1 MEGKENCVRL
11 VYSGDTN
18 NADQLNLDSIVKKCL
33 GGSPPDKSFTC
44 YVCHKFFMS
53 KHSLAKHQRTHKS
66 VEGHECDKCNKKFTA
81 SRDLKKHV
89 DIVHFNKKEMY
100 KKECPICHTR
110 VQQLKTHIRF
120 IHRNEAKSCEYNNV
134 CPKCDKTF
142 SNDYK
147 VKRHIQTVHEG
158 VKNWQCTICPK
169 RFSEKKDLGR
179 HVRGVHMGLKVD
191 TWRSRKTSDGSR
203 KVAGQIASKNF
214 LSTVDLG
221 SSAKDTALPVNVMEC
236 DDRQEE
242 ADEGHENKSSED
254 LQEAGMVDGY
264 PEDYEEMEI
273 SEVEPVKDD
282 EIGDCRFQVCQQRL
296 DEDGNLVLE
305 IEEKG
310 GEVEEDKP
318 QGRNG
323 KAPGDNKGKMVTL
336 RWGETNSDN
345 SGGSNTDHQTPVK
358 INKVSSKM
366 IDLNLRLEDIIHSAD
381 IGGEDFVLPE
391 VVGDLP
397 GLDWFLHTSNDIDIL
412 KMNTSDSD
420 ITTGDGQTKD
430 STEETNKTAFRCG
443 ACGKMFISLEFLKS
457 HIEKAHIDPGAA
469 PGLVSP
475 SKTVFRLKTEEDKSE
490 AGSAVLVCSEE
501 GCGKQFQGKGRKLQ
515 YKRHVERIH
524 LAIKNKQCPRCD
536 MKFYE
541 KRDLQRHI
549 EAIHMKI
556 RTICPIEGCGKPVVR
571 LDQHIRVIHGE
582 KPAAKQD
589 KSSKCPECGAIFSR
603 VYDMTRHRENVH
615 RGLKHFAC
623 DKCDRKFA
631 DKRDLK
637 RHHDAV
643 HLNIKQSKSYPCSAC
658 QKTFKFKKLLD
669 KHRLDEHEG
678 ETLPMVEASKPEVRV
693 PEKVVAS
700 SVGDKE
706 VGSVEKVEIE
716 NHHQMNTVEID
727 GQLFLVQEAGGSIS
741 LLPYVNCGQDT
752 SSPPLTLL
760 QSSECA
766 QSGQQS

>member
-11 VYSGDTN
+11 VYSGETN
-18 NADQLNLDSIVKKCL
+18 KADQLNLDSIVKKCIS
-33 GGSPPDKSFTC
+33 GSPDKSFTC
-44 YVCHKFFMS
+44 HVCNKFFLS
-53 KHSLAKHQRTHKS
+53 KHSLAKHLRTHKS
-66 VEGHECDKCNKKFTA
+66 IEGHECDKCNKKFTA
-81 SRDLKKHV
+81 SRDLKKHI
-89 DIVHFNKKEMY
+89 DIVHLNKKEMY

-203 KVAGQIASKNF
+203 KVSGQIVSKNF
-214 LSTVDLG
+214 LSTADLM
-221 SSAKDTALPVNVMEC
+221 SSSKDTALPVNVMEC

-242 ADEGHENKSSED
+242 TEEGQENKTAEE
-254 LQEAGMVDGY
+254 LQEDGMVDGFV
-264 PEDYEEMEI
+264 EDYEEMEI
-273 SEVEPVKDD
+273 SEVEPVKD
-282 EIGDCRFQVCQQRL
+282 EEVEDCRFQVCQQRL
-296 DEDGNLVLE
+296 DEDGDLVLE

-310 GEVEEDKP
+310 GESSVDK
-318 QGRNG
+318 QEGRS
-323 KAPGDNKGKMVTL
+323 KVPGDKGKMVTL
-336 RWGETNSDN
+336 RWGETGPDN
-345 SGGSNTDHQTPVK
+345 VASTEQTPVK

-420 ITTGDGQTKD
+420 ITAGDSQGKD
-430 STEETNKTAFRCG
+430 SPEETNKTAFRCG

-457 HIEKAHIDPGAA
+457 HIEKAHIESGAA
-469 PGLVSP
+469 SGFTSP
-475 SKTVFRLKTEEDKSE
+475 SKTVFRLKTEEAAE
-490 AGSAVLVCSEE
+490 AGPAVLVCSMD
-501 GCGKQFQGKGRKLQ
+501 GCGKQFQGKGKKLQ

-524 LAIKNKQCPRCD
+524 LAIRNKQCPRCD

-541 KRDLQRHI
+541 KRDLQRHV

-571 LDQHIRVIHGE
+571 LDQHIRVIHSD
-582 KPAAKQD
+582 KSTTVKQD
-589 KSSKCPECGAIFSR
+589 KSSKCPECGAVFSR

-615 RGLKHFAC
+615 RGLKNFAC

-631 DKRDLK
+631 DKRDLT

-643 HLNIKQSKSYPCSAC
+643 HLNIKQSKTYTCSSC

-678 ETLPMVEASKPEVRV
+678 ETIPVLASKPASDTGR
-693 PEKVVAS
+693 EKLVVTADS
-700 SVGDKE
+700 SKDIAA
-706 VGSVEKVEIE
+706 VEKVEME
-716 NHHQMNTVEID
+716 DQLNTVEID
-727 GQLFLVQEAGGSIS
+727 GQLFLVQETGGSIS
-741 LLPYVNCGQDT
+741 LLPVVQSQDN
-752 SSPPLTLL
+752 SPSLALL
-760 QSSECA
+760 QTSEP
-766 QSGQQS
+766 QSGEQS